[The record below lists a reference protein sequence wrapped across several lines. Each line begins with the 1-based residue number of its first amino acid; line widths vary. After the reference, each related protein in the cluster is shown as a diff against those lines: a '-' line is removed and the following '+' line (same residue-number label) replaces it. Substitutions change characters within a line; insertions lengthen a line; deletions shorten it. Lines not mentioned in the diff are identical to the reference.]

1 MNTSVS
7 STDEFTSHF
16 SQRGHGREKL
26 QVIVSNFNI
35 WVYSQVP
42 FNWSLQVSWVF
53 VSLLRTSEG
62 ES

>member
-7 STDEFTSHF
+7 STDEFSSHF

-26 QVIVSNFNI
+26 QVIVSNFNT
-35 WVYSQVP
+35 WVYQVS
-42 FNWSLQVSWVF
+42 FNWSLRVSWVF